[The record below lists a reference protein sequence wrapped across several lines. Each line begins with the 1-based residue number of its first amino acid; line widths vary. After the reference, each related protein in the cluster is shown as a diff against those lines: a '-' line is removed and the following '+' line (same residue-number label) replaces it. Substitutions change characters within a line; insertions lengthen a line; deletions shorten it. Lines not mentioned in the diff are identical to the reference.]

1 MRRRGKSAEC
11 PSNGVAESTTAEGR
25 SRSEDVH
32 THSSSFHE
40 GDWAAS
46 WIMRV
51 QAYDGNPVPLPVP
64 PGGGYYCPL
73 VDMMPVSSQST
84 PLHRC
89 NFALMLLTELVV
101 DRVDISWAA
110 HLPLLLHVLFLGL
123 DHVKPLVYEHCKR
136 LLTNLVLVLACKV
149 ETRHDI
155 TTSQAAGM
163 YSPSSSS
170 LGGDPHSQPPPFSPM
185 SVMSVEQPYAMP
197 VVTPSSE
204 ADSPPRLC
212 SNYSSSSTL
221 QQNGHS
227 SLSLDRNSA
236 TEEERQNTLPE
247 SQTAR
252 PLTQEEE
259 IELQARSLIEF
270 VTTR

>member
-1 MRRRGKSAEC
+1 MDNSSRY
-11 PSNGVAESTTAEGR
+11 ES
-25 SRSEDVH
+25 
-32 THSSSFHE
+32 
-40 GDWAAS
+40 DWAAS
-46 WIMRV
+46 WIVRV
-51 QAYDGNPVPLPVP
+51 QASDGSPVPLPVP

-73 VDMMPVSSQST
+73 FELLPVSSQQT

-101 DRVDISWAA
+101 DRVDINWAA

-155 TTSQAAGM
+155 TASQAYGLR
-163 YSPSSSS
+163 SPSDSS
-170 LGGDPHSQPPPFSPM
+170 LGGESQAHPPPFSPI
-185 SVMSVEQPYAMP
+185 SVDQPYSAP
-197 VVTPSSE
+197 VVTPASE
-204 ADSPPRLC
+204 PETLY

-221 QQNGHS
+221 QQNEQS
-227 SLSLDRNSA
+227 SLSFDRDCA
-236 TEEERQNTLPE
+236 DGEERQSSLPE
-247 SQTAR
+247 PQATR

-259 IELQARSLIEF
+259 IELQARLLIEF